1 MFTGVNLLVL
11 VFIVVSGFI
20 KGDLHNWKLTEE
32 DYNFAVTKYN
42 DTHRSGVS
50 PLRKWRAGALLRD
63 SRWDLGVGLDG
74 SPALGDRG
82 GDGCTHPHLLHFLL
96 FSLGPLGSGGFMP
109 FGVEGLLRGAATCFY
124 AFVGFDCIA
133 TTGKTII
140 PFCWGLR
147 YSVCSGRMQT
157 GGGGGVS
164 LLPRLSLSFFLQ
176 GKRPA
181 IPSVPSP
188 WAL

>member
-82 GDGCTHPHLLHFLL
+82 ETAAHTLTFSTSCFSAWAPWAQEDSCPLASRAFSVEQPPVSMHLLA
-96 FSLGPLGSGGFMP
+96 ST
-109 FGVEGLLRGAATCFY
+109 V
-124 AFVGFDCIA
+124 
-133 TTGKTII
+133 
-140 PFCWGLR
+140 
-147 YSVCSGRMQT
+147 
-157 GGGGGVS
+157 
-164 LLPRLSLSFFLQ
+164 LLPLVRQSFHSVGASGTVCAQ
-176 GKRPA
+176 AACRPGVA
-181 IPSVPSP
+181 EE
-188 WAL
+188 